1 MAIGAK
7 SKVIGA
13 ACIFFFFLCGLWF
26 GLLEGKRRA
35 GPDGRTFSVSAD
47 SHINTQLKKFT

>member
-13 ACIFFFFLCGLWF
+13 ACIFLFFLCDLWF